1 MSVLAILLTG
11 AGLLAVLLGR
21 VLVGLL
27 TSEAV
32 ATVPHVSR
40 TLVRR
45 AAEQLPSEHQAR
57 FAEEWEAHVE
67 DFGER
72 RLAAL
77 KWAVGISLGVRKL
90 AAELAPAPQPERAEA
105 QAESTRDDSVVEA
118 RARTASDTLG
128 TTDVAARAAQALTR
142 TVADTLGT
150 TDTATRGAATRARTG
165 SLKWRK
171 LRGVP
176 IWAPVILIHT
186 PEGDLIVP
194 RKRRRSAAPR
204 RVVQA
209 LRLLARPT
217 RQAGGVATTYFR
229 QIGKDLRLFLTG
241 FVTALRQGLVLSRD
255 VLAGARA
262 FIQAVGELWRSQGR
276 VVRLLAVQLVRAD
289 RMPLVTS
296 LAVVAGGLTVALLLL
311 ALLGAR

>member
-1 MSVLAILLTG
+1 VSVLVILLAG
-11 AGLLAVLLGR
+11 VGLLAVLLGR

-77 KWAVGISLGVRKL
+77 KWAVGISLGVREL

-105 QAESTRDDSVVEA
+105 QAESTRDDSVVEE
-118 RARTASDTLG
+118 
-128 TTDVAARAAQALTR
+128 
-142 TVADTLGT
+142 
-150 TDTATRGAATRARTG
+150 G

-171 LRGVP
+171 LGGVP

>member
-1 MSVLAILLTG
+1 VSVLAILLTG

-77 KWAVGISLGVRKL
+77 KWAVGISLGVREL

-118 RARTASDTLG
+118 RARTAS
-128 TTDVAARAAQALTR
+128 
-142 TVADTLGT
+142 DTLGT

>member
-32 ATVPHVSR
+32 ATVPHVGR

-77 KWAVGISLGVRKL
+77 KWAVGISLGVREL

-105 QAESTRDDSVVEA
+105 QAESTRDDSVVEE
-118 RARTASDTLG
+118 
-128 TTDVAARAAQALTR
+128 
-142 TVADTLGT
+142 
-150 TDTATRGAATRARTG
+150 G

-171 LRGVP
+171 LGGVP
-176 IWAPVILIHT
+176 IWAPVIIIYT

-194 RKRRRSAAPR
+194 R
-204 RVVQA
+204 
-209 LRLLARPT
+209 
-217 RQAGGVATTYFR
+217 
-229 QIGKDLRLFLTG
+229 
-241 FVTALRQGLVLSRD
+241 
-255 VLAGARA
+255 
-262 FIQAVGELWRSQGR
+262 
-276 VVRLLAVQLVRAD
+276 
-289 RMPLVTS
+289 
-296 LAVVAGGLTVALLLL
+296 
-311 ALLGAR
+311 